1 MRPAGEIRLAVK
13 AKAWELAVARA
24 GGGVTFLDVMSEL
37 GPQGY
42 GVGAVRVTLR
52 NMARARELVPVG
64 RVRAAHSCRPLV
76 AYAPAQLVDR
86 GHDGAA
92 ALTTAMRAWQR

>member
-1 MRPAGEIRLAVK
+1 MRPAGAVRQAVK

-64 RVRAAHSCRPLV
+64 QVRAAHSCRPLV
-76 AYAPAQLVDR
+76 AYAPAQLVHGGGER
-86 GHDGAA
+86 MAPGL
-92 ALTTAMRAWQR
+92 ALQRAWSV